1 LSLSNIADAATA
13 CDRLQGVFEAET
25 LDETLVI
32 NNDMDVAVRAEGVSF
47 TWDSPPPRPED
58 PKKKDKGGKMDMK
71 MGKRK
76 RAATPIPPPADD
88 ANIFKVTDIDLEIP
102 RGQLV
107 AVVGAVG
114 MGKTSLLQG
123 LIGEMRKT
131 AGKVEF
137 GGSVGYCAQNAW
149 IQVGSL
155 IISPWSLITDGT
167 KQNTTIR
174 ENICFGRPFDEERYW
189 KAVRDACLEPDLEM
203 LPNHDLTEVGEKV
216 TACSSSCGT
225 ID

>member
-1 LSLSNIADAATA
+1 M
-13 CDRLQGVFEAET
+13 FEAEI

-58 PKKKDKGGKMDMK
+58 PKKKGKGGKMDMK
-71 MGKRK
+71 MGKHK

-137 GGSVGYCAQNAW
+137 GGSVSYCAQNAW

-155 IISPWSLITDGT
+155 IINSCSLITDGT
-167 KQNTTIR
+167 KQNATIR
-174 ENICFGRPFDEERYW
+174 DNICFGRPFDEERYW

-203 LPNHDLTEVGEKV
+203 LPNHDLTEVGERV
-216 TACSSSCGT
+216 IVCFASCGT